1 MIKELKVKQTT
12 VKMSP
17 TFSMEAFNLTST
29 IAGYRIMKLKDI
41 TIYLKMVAKKILQK
55 KALLKKY

>member
-1 MIKELKVKQTT
+1 
-12 VKMSP
+12 
-17 TFSMEAFNLTST
+17 MEAFTLTST

-41 TIYLKMVAKKILQK
+41 TIYLKMVGKKILHK